1 MLNLPL
7 YMLQRITAL
16 LMAPLVLG
24 HLAVMI
30 YAVQGGLSAAE
41 ILGRTQ
47 GSVLWFLFYGTFVVA
62 VAIHGAIGLRTIA
75 YEWGGL
81 QGRALGLFMWIVGLG
96 LFTLGARAVWAV
108 TFASGPSI

>member
-1 MLNLPL
+1 MLNLRL

-30 YAVQGGLSAAE
+30 YAIQGGLSTAE

-47 GSVLWFLFYGTFVVA
+47 GSFLWFVFYGTFVIA
-62 VAIHGAIGLRTIA
+62 VSIHGAIGLRTVA
-75 YEWGGL
+75 HEWAGL
-81 QGRALGLFMWIVGLG
+81 KGAALEAFMWITGLG
-96 LFTLGARAVWAV
+96 LFALGARAVWAV
-108 TFASGPSI
+108 TLS

>member
-1 MLNLPL
+1 MLTVRL

-47 GSVLWFLFYGTFVVA
+47 GSVAWFLFYGSFVIA
-62 VAIHGAIGLRTIA
+62 VSIHAAIGLRVVMH
-75 YEWGGL
+75 EV
-81 QGRALGLFMWIVGLG
+81 LGLRGMLLDVFTWATAAG
-96 LFTLGARAVWAV
+96 LFLLGARAVVAV
-108 TFASGPSI
+108 TLS

>member
-1 MLNLPL
+1 MLTVRL

-47 GSVLWFLFYGTFVVA
+47 GSVAWLLFYGAFVIA
-62 VAIHGAIGLRTIA
+62 VSIHAAIGLRVVVHEVLGLKGMLLDLFTWAIA
-75 YEWGGL
+75 AALFLLG
-81 QGRALGLFMWIVGLG
+81 GRAVL
-96 LFTLGARAVWAV
+96 AV
-108 TFASGPSI
+108 TLS